1 MSAVA
6 FILGSILV
14 LIISTKC
21 PPKKFKLR
29 LLNFLFAVPGAIAV
43 TSSIV
48 PTGVDLPLITTLVAV
63 LLTFYVYRFGIFKG
77 MSNRTFR

>member
-48 PTGVDLPLITTLVAV
+48 PTGVNLPMITVLVAG
-63 LLTFYVYRFGIFKG
+63 LLVFYISKFGVFKG
-77 MSNRTFR
+77 MSNKTFQ